1 MMNHHIPCLQLYAAM
16 GTRQDEEDLSSDD
29 SESYDSESMTEDAQD
44 MRGVRTIQDVQ
55 SLDICYVVL
64 L

>member
-1 MMNHHIPCLQLYAAM
+1 MMHHHIPRLQLYAAM
-16 GTRQDEEDLSSDD
+16 GARQDEEDLSSDD

-55 SLDICYVVL
+55 S
-64 L
+64 